1 MWWWSNGHFALPIY
15 GLALSSYGP
24 VGIGGALS
32 RGACL
37 RYEQYDMLW
46 SKYSQKCCNLFDD
59 VKRIVKK
66 KVAKIIIKI
75 IVDVVSQIFLF
86 IVQPMIES
94 SERPAVRY
102 ARLWTNGNN
111 SHIKLFYIK

>member
-1 MWWWSNGHFALPIY
+1 
-15 GLALSSYGP
+15 
-24 VGIGGALS
+24 
-32 RGACL
+32 
-37 RYEQYDMLW
+37 MLW

-66 KVAKIIIKI
+66 KVAKIIIKKI
-75 IVDVVSQIFLF
+75 FEVVSQIFLF

-102 ARLWTNGNN
+102 ARLWRNGNN